1 MKCPHIIQAK
11 LADEHT
17 LMIQFSNQEIKQYSF
32 QQLFTKQM
40 FAPLQQPAFFRNFK
54 IEPGGYALVWNEEID
69 ISEYELWKNGTA
81 VASKQILTTSIPE
94 SDEALD

>member
-17 LMIQFSNQEIKQYSF
+17 LMIQFSNQEIKQYSV

-69 ISEYELWKNGTA
+69 ISEYELRKNGTA
-81 VASKQILTTSIPE
+81 VASKQSLATPIPE
-94 SDEALD
+94 RDEALD